1 MEVNVLFKQRSITSC
16 MKASYDLLTSH
27 PNAFIKQSW
36 TTQVPLAILLAVVL
50 YFLLPNKS
58 LHDWGVYNPWASFI
72 VQTIIYAATI
82 VMAIVAFWHLL
93 PRQQFCPKGEKRK
106 MGKSILRILR
116 HFGGFFMTS
125 FLGIMIVGIVTLIV
139 ALPSIT
145 LGTAQLFSQLGALDG
160 DPLGTPGYFTPL
172 LLLILVITCY
182 LFVGILSWLGI
193 TLAYQYGSYKVQ
205 DEEKEKINKHINI
218 ESTK

>member
-27 PNAFIKQSW
+27 PKAFIKQSW

-106 MGKSILRILR
+106 MGKS
-116 HFGGFFMTS
+116 
-125 FLGIMIVGIVTLIV
+125 
-139 ALPSIT
+139 T

>member
-1 MEVNVLFKQRSITSC
+1 
-16 MKASYDLLTSH
+16 
-27 PNAFIKQSW
+27 
-36 TTQVPLAILLAVVL
+36 
-50 YFLLPNKS
+50 
-58 LHDWGVYNPWASFI
+58 
-72 VQTIIYAATI
+72 
-82 VMAIVAFWHLL
+82 
-93 PRQQFCPKGEKRK
+93 
-106 MGKSILRILR
+106 
-116 HFGGFFMTS
+116 MTC